1 MRGASECRLRSEV
14 VQSHQQIISNG
25 YSSIN
30 TIRSFFFCETAACKK
45 DKKAT
50 ATSAAVAMNY
60 LEGEASAL
68 KPSNAPKSQRP
79 ILKKFIDDVTTLAK
93 VYSVYS
99 TETTSTEIA
108 TNTGVL
114 YYVSA
119 NVGSDIYLLTS
130 AVAASK
136 VIFAD
141 WGVGAVA
148 VLYTMQ
154 VDNQVLTSKKSN
166 AATDIGAINDLEQDA
181 VALRKDANGPS
192 EHFNALLVTFANA
205 QVEVCKAKE
214 TYLRRRS
221 RRSRT
226 RNSRQTFR
234 RSPFSSPRSWTCRR
248 HFPSNQVKGTVPNVA
263 NQALLVM
270 DMQNG
275 IVERYADKVEPL
287 LGTLGAALVAARAKA
302 MTVIFVRVAF
312 REGAPEASA
321 KNKSFAALAGS
332 PAMDETSYATQIHE
346 RLAPWRVNYW
356 SPSGE

>member
-1 MRGASECRLRSEV
+1 MNHRKPSKLLLRTCLTVLLGACACV
-14 VQSHQQIISNG
+14 VPASAASAAKSSSPTQQIISNG

-205 QVEVCKAKE
+205 QVEVCKAERDILEKKK
-214 TYLRRRS
+214 
-221 RRSRT
+221 
-226 RNSRQTFR
+226 
-234 RSPFSSPRSWTCRR
+234 SSLTNAQLKADISKIAVQ
-248 HFPSNQVKGTVPNVA
+248 FAK
-263 NQALLVM
+263 
-270 DMQNG
+270 
-275 IVERYADKVEPL
+275 IVDLQK
-287 LGTLGAALVAARAKA
+287 TLSK
-302 MTVIFVRVAF
+302 
-312 REGAPEASA
+312 
-321 KNKSFAALAGS
+321 
-332 PAMDETSYATQIHE
+332 
-346 RLAPWRVNYW
+346 
-356 SPSGE
+356 